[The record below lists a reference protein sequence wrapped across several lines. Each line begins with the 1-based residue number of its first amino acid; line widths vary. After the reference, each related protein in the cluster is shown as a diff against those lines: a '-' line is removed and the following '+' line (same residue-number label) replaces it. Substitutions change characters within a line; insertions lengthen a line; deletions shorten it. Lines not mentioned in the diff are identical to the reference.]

1 MKGGDEDVLKGTR
14 SNNQSWA
21 CDNSLTLATQH
32 DHVLGILLYAK
43 IRKKLSQNGVLTQ
56 CFRPYTVQCYD
67 CMSLELSRVCPA
79 PVPNRS

>member
-14 SNNQSWA
+14 SNNQGWA

-32 DHVLGILLYAK
+32 DHVLGILLYAE

-56 CFRPYTVQCYD
+56 CYD
-67 CMSLELSRVCPA
+67 CMSLEFSRVCPA